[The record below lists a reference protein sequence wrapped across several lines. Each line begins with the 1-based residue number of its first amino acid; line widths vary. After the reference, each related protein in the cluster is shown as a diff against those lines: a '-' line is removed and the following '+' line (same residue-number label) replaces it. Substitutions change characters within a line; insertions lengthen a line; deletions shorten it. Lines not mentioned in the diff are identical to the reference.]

1 MKESNQVAKLLI
13 ASAVIVLGVPA
24 ITSAAPE
31 EAEPQQSLVDA
42 LNAGQ
47 ATAGKAVTLEDF
59 EGGSG
64 REQVFIPGK
73 RADPSA
79 SAAAIGQ
86 LPIEQQVQA
95 ARLQGIR
102 RQLTEAATTT
112 FERQA
117 ELQGRSLEARAAEGA
132 ADRESRQEIAELSQE
147 GQGQRLDKKLDA
159 DREALDKK
167 IEAQLKAAESRGVK
181 ITGTQRVTAGYA
193 VRVEDAVA
201 IINVRRVED
210 FAASVSY
217 SDLDLSTEAGLVTLY
232 SRLQRASNAV
242 CGSRSLQKAG
252 SLRQS
257 RYNKQCYRDVLSKAV
272 AKFNNTKLDEIHAAQ
287 TKSVSS
293 SSTIRASM

>member
-1 MKESNQVAKLLI
+1 MKESNQVRKLLI
-13 ASAVIVLGVPA
+13 ASAVIVLAIPA

-31 EAEPQQSLVDA
+31 EAKSQQSLVDA

-47 ATAGKAVTLEDF
+47 ATGGKWITLEGI
-59 EGGSG
+59 EGATDP
-64 REQVFIPGK
+64 EQMFIPGK

-79 SAAAIGQ
+79 SAAAIRR
-86 LPIEQQVQA
+86 LPIEQQVEA

-102 RQLTEAATTT
+102 RQLAEAATTA

-117 ELQGRSLEARAAEGA
+117 ALQDRSLEARAAEGA
-132 ADRESRQEIAELSQE
+132 ADRESRQEITELSQE

-159 DREALDKK
+159 DRFALDKK
-167 IEAQLKAAESRGVK
+167 IEAQLKAAESGGAK
-181 ITGTQRVTAGYA
+181 ITGTQRVTAGSA

-232 SRLQRASNAV
+232 SRLQGASIVV
-242 CGSRSLQKAG
+242 CGSRSLRKAG

-272 AKFNNTKLDEIHAAQ
+272 AKFNSTKLDEIHAAP
-287 TKSVSS
+287 TKSASS
-293 SSTIRASM
+293 SSTSKVST

>member
-1 MKESNQVAKLLI
+1 MKESNQVRKLLI
-13 ASAVIVLGVPA
+13 ASAVIVLAIPA

-31 EAEPQQSLVDA
+31 EAESQLSLVDA

-47 ATAGKAVTLEDF
+47 ATGGKSIMLEDF

-73 RADPSA
+73 RADQAA

-86 LPIEQQVQA
+86 LSIEQQVEA
-95 ARLQGIR
+95 ARLQSIR
-102 RQLTEAATTT
+102 RAVAITTA

-117 ELQGRSLEARAAEGA
+117 ELQDRSLEARAAEGV
-132 ADRESRQEIAELSQE
+132 ADRESRQEIAELIQE
-147 GQGQRLDKKLDA
+147 GQGQRLDKRLEA
-159 DREALDKK
+159 DRIALDKK

-181 ITGTQRVTAGYA
+181 ITGTQRVTAGSA

-232 SRLQRASNAV
+232 KRLQGTSDAV
-242 CGSRSLQKAG
+242 CGPRSLGEAG
-252 SLRQS
+252 SFEQLTF
-257 RYNKQCYRDVLSKAV
+257 NKQCYRDVLTKAV
-272 AKFNNTKLDEIHAAQ
+272 AKINNAKLDEIHAG
-287 TKSVSS
+287 
-293 SSTIRASM
+293 

>member
-1 MKESNQVAKLLI
+1 MKESNQVRKLLI
-13 ASAVIVLGVPA
+13 TSAVIVLAVPA
-24 ITSAAPE
+24 IASAAPE
-31 EAEPQQSLVDA
+31 EAESQLGLVDA

-47 ATAGKAVTLEDF
+47 ATAGKAITLEDF

-86 LPIEQQVQA
+86 LSIEQQVHA

-102 RQLTEAATTT
+102 RQLTEAATTA

-117 ELQGRSLEARAAEGA
+117 ALQGRSLGARAAEGA
-132 ADRESRQEIAELSQE
+132 ADRESRQEIAELIQE
-147 GQGQRLDKKLDA
+147 GQGQRLEKKLDA
-159 DREALDKK
+159 DREVLDKK
-167 IEAQLKAAESRGVK
+167 IEPQLKAAESRGAK
-181 ITGTQRVTAGYA
+181 ITGTQRVAAGSA

-201 IINVRRVED
+201 IIDVRRVED
-210 FAASVSY
+210 TTASVSY
-217 SDLDLSTEAGLVTLY
+217 SDLDLSTKAGLVTLY

-242 CGSRSLQKAG
+242 CGSRSLRKAG

-257 RYNKQCYRDVLSKAV
+257 RYDKQCSRDVLSKAV
-272 AKFNNTKLDEIHAAQ
+272 AKFNSTKLDEIHAAP
-287 TKSVSS
+287 TKSASS
-293 SSTIRASM
+293 SSTSRVSI